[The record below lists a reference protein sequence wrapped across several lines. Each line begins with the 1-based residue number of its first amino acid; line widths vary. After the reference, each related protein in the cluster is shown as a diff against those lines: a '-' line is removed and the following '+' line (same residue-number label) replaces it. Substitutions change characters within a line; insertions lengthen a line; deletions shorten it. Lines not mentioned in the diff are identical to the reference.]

1 MLKNQEKS
9 IYSKKNFTEDKLSK
23 SLNLTKDPIGP
34 LLKKIAIPA
43 SVGTLFQ
50 TLFNIVDT
58 FFAGKISPE
67 ALSALAKSFPIYFI
81 IIAACVGV
89 TVGGTSL
96 IASSIGEKNKKN
108 VLIYFG
114 QTIIFGIILSAIITF
129 IGLYYA
135 SDIFF
140 MMGSTN
146 EVVNLG
152 LQYTDVIF
160 SGSIVFI
167 SVVALNSLLHAEG
180 DTKTFRNV
188 LFLSFVLNIFLNPLF
203 IFGYGFIP
211 AMGMM
216 GIGVAT
222 IISQI
227 VAFFILLAKIMRS
240 SSLKG
245 ISIKNFLP
253 NSFYLSKIFFQSA
266 PISAALFMISIGNL
280 IILWYIS
287 IFGEFAT
294 AGYGSATRFEQ
305 ILLLPVLG
313 LNTAIISIVAQNF
326 GAKKFLRVE
335 QSYFYAIFYGF
346 TIMVVAGII
355 IFLSADKIVSIFT
368 NNIVVINYGTTYLK
382 ISALIFPAFPIYFI
396 SNGFFMAI
404 KKSHYSM
411 FLNIIR
417 NVLLPIPTIYFA
429 NFIGGTYKTFFWS
442 YCIFNW
448 IFMISLLLFVIFYIK
463 KFLQS

>member
-1 MLKNQEKS
+1 M
-9 IYSKKNFTEDKLSK
+9 SK

-34 LLKKIAIPA
+34 LLRKIAIPA

-96 IASSIGEKNKKN
+96 IANSIGEKNKKN
-108 VLIYFG
+108 VSIYFG

-140 MMGSTN
+140 LMGSTN

-188 LFLSFVLNIFLNPLF
+188 LILSFVLNIFLNPLF

-216 GIGVAT
+216 GIGLAT

-227 VAFFILLAKIMRS
+227 IAFFILWQKL
-240 SSLKG
+240 
-245 ISIKNFLP
+245 
-253 NSFYLSKIFFQSA
+253 
-266 PISAALFMISIGNL
+266 
-280 IILWYIS
+280 
-287 IFGEFAT
+287 
-294 AGYGSATRFEQ
+294 
-305 ILLLPVLG
+305 
-313 LNTAIISIVAQNF
+313 
-326 GAKKFLRVE
+326 
-335 QSYFYAIFYGF
+335 
-346 TIMVVAGII
+346 
-355 IFLSADKIVSIFT
+355 
-368 NNIVVINYGTTYLK
+368 
-382 ISALIFPAFPIYFI
+382 
-396 SNGFFMAI
+396 
-404 KKSHYSM
+404 
-411 FLNIIR
+411 
-417 NVLLPIPTIYFA
+417 
-429 NFIGGTYKTFFWS
+429 
-442 YCIFNW
+442 
-448 IFMISLLLFVIFYIK
+448 
-463 KFLQS
+463 

>member
-1 MLKNQEKS
+1 M
-9 IYSKKNFTEDKLSK
+9 SK

-96 IASSIGEKNKKN
+96 IANSIGENNKKN
-108 VLIYFG
+108 VLIYFA
-114 QTIIFGIILSAIITF
+114 QTIVFGIILSAFITF

-135 SDIFF
+135 SDIFLI
-140 MMGSTN
+140 MGSSK

-152 LQYTDVIF
+152 LQYTNVIF

-188 LFLSFVLNIFLNPLF
+188 LILSFVLNIFLNPLF
-203 IFGYGFIP
+203 IFGYSFIP
-211 AMGMM
+211 AMGMT

-227 VAFFILLAKIMRS
+227 IAFLILLLKIIKS
-240 SSLKG
+240 SSIKG
-245 ISIKNFLP
+245 ILLRNFFP
-253 NSFYLSKIFFQSA
+253 NLFYLSRLFFQSM

-287 IFGEFAT
+287 VFGEFAT

-326 GAKKFLRVE
+326 GAKEFLRIR

-346 TIMVVAGII
+346 TIMVIAGII
-355 IFLSADKIVSIFT
+355 IYLSADKIVSIFSKNT
-368 NNIVVINYGTTYLK
+368 DVINYGSTYLK
-382 ISALIFPAFPIYFI
+382 ISALIFPAYPIYFI

-411 FLNIIR
+411 LLNIIR
-417 NVLLPIPTIYFA
+417 NVLLAVPTIYFA
-429 NFIGGTYKTFFWS
+429 KFIGGSFNAFFWS
-442 YCIFNW
+442 YCMFNW
-448 IFMISLLLFVIFYIK
+448 IFMICLILFVTFYINK
-463 KFLQS
+463 HLHP

>member
-1 MLKNQEKS
+1 M
-9 IYSKKNFTEDKLSK
+9 SK
-23 SLNLTKDPIGP
+23 SLNLTNDPIGP

-67 ALSALAKSFPIYFI
+67 SLSALAKSFPIYFI
-81 IIAACVGV
+81 IIAASVGV

-96 IASSIGEKNKKN
+96 IANSIGENNKKN
-108 VLIYFG
+108 VFIYFA
-114 QTIIFGIILSAIITF
+114 QTIVFGIFLSAFITF
-129 IGLYYA
+129 IGLYFA
-135 SDIFF
+135 SDIFL
-140 MMGSTN
+140 MMGSST

-152 LQYTDVIF
+152 LQYTNVIF
-160 SGSIVFI
+160 SGSVVFI

-180 DTKTFRNV
+180 DTTTFRNV
-188 LFLSFVLNIFLNPLF
+188 LILSFVLNIFLNPLF
-203 IFGYGFIP
+203 IFGYSFIP
-211 AMGMM
+211 AMGMA
-216 GIGVAT
+216 GIGIAT
-222 IISQI
+222 ITSQI
-227 VAFFILLAKIMRS
+227 IAFLILLLKIIKS

-245 ISIKNFLP
+245 ILLRNFFP
-253 NSFYLSKIFFQSA
+253 NLFYLSRLFFQSA
-266 PISAALFMISIGNL
+266 PISAALFMISIGNF

-287 IFGEFAT
+287 VFGEFAT

-326 GAKKFLRVE
+326 GAKQFLRVK

-346 TIMVVAGII
+346 TIMVLAGII
-355 IFLSADKIVSIFT
+355 IYLSADKIVSIFSKNT
-368 NNIVVINYGTTYLK
+368 DVIKYGTTYLR
-382 ISALIFPAFPIYFI
+382 ISALIFPAYPIYFI

-417 NVLLPIPTIYFA
+417 NVLLAIPIIYFA
-429 NFIGGTYKTFFWS
+429 KFIGGTYNAFFWS

-448 IFMISLLLFVIFYIK
+448 IFMICLILFVTFYINRY
-463 KFLQS
+463 LQS